1 MNHKGSGGKSFQ
13 DRTLSAKV
21 RTLALDKI
29 RIILERPT
37 VEMSERDKELHDA
50 ILVRMSSTLLPR
62 LNAGRD
68 DGERMIPEPIY
79 STKKVMSEKNTP
91 LNVILPHYSD
101 EKDNEA
107 D

>member
-1 MNHKGSGGKSFQ
+1 MNHKGTGGKSFQ
-13 DRTLSAKV
+13 DRELSAKV

-29 RIILERPT
+29 RVILERPT

-68 DGERMIPEPIY
+68 DDERLIPEPIY
-79 STKKVMSEKNTP
+79 STKKVKGEA
-91 LNVILPHYSD
+91 LNPDVILTNYSD
-101 EKDNEA
+101 KEDNETE
-107 D
+107 